1 MKFINHYIEK
11 KNYINEFVPTPL
23 GPPHPPLHIVS
34 LCALLNKFLKKKYKG
49 TLSLLVKM
57 DACYSSLK

>member
-11 KNYINEFVPTPL
+11 KIILMNL
-23 GPPHPPLHIVS
+23 SPHPLALPHPLLHIVS